1 MDNTKLNNMLP
12 KVNKK
17 VGPKVAPRKSKKS
30 KKVGPKVAPRKS
42 KKVGPKVAPRKSKK
56 KKGIDCNLIISAFC
70 KPKSQCITELPF
82 IIPAEIGKRIKD
94 ISILSLL
101 LNSHISI
108 NGLDKTKFIYISS
121 GTQGSVWKFTDL
133 DGSLKIVKIPNLQNF
148 SGLFKT
154 KFGKIS
160 IDDLNWKKSDIIKIF
175 KSFSENEFT
184 DFNSLNKKLSK
195 IDMSKEKLKIKSSN
209 TELRYG
215 RFFYN
220 KNILN
225 IKLVIKEYIDGVAP
239 TTTDIKEI
247 KNILKDTSIHD
258 IKKNNIIK
266 KGNYFYLI
274 DFLL

>member
-17 VGPKVAPRKSKKS
+17 VGPKVAPRKSKK
-30 KKVGPKVAPRKS
+30 VGPKVAPRKS
-42 KKVGPKVAPRKSKK
+42 KKVGPKVAPRK

-220 KNILN
+220 KNSLN